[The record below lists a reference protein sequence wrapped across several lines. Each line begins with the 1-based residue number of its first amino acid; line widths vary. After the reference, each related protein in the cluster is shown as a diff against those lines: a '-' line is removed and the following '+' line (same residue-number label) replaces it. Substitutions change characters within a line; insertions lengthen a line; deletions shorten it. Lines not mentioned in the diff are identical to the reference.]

1 MQKTKPSPK
10 TKARKKTAEDTVS
23 KLNTLQ
29 IKEYEGLTNQQK
41 AFCDYYL
48 EGYSALKSASM
59 AGYAQPNPEAYQLL
73 KNPRIGKYLQLR
85 KKMKEVRTDWNADR
99 VIYELSDLY
108 SDRKKEKSYTG
119 AVKALEMLGREV
131 GLWNEKKVKIEHT
144 KVESILDKV
153 EAEVIDITA
162 EVIETKDE
170 DTISDKT

>member
-1 MQKTKPSPK
+1 
-10 TKARKKTAEDTVS
+10 
-23 KLNTLQ
+23 
-29 IKEYEGLTNQQK
+29 
-41 AFCDYYL
+41 
-48 EGYSALKSASM
+48 M
-59 AGYAQPNPEAYQLL
+59 AGYAQPNTQAYELL
-73 KNPRIGKYLQLR
+73 KKVRIGKYLELR
-85 KKMKEVRTDWNADR
+85 KKMKQVRTDWNADR

-108 SDRKKEKSYTG
+108 SDMKKEKSYTG